1 MTIGTTRFFGNNSEL
16 FSKLNTELQSLQTQA
31 GTGKADLKLANNI
44 GDISKLSAAEEKKSE
59 TNQLLSN
66 SQRAQTDLE
75 VMDVAFERLQKIT
88 ELLENGNVT
97 LDDSIKYYEQGIL
110 LKNFCEKK
118 LKDAE
123 MKIKNVLDKSKNN
136 E

>member
-1 MTIGTTRFFGNNSEL
+1 M
-16 FSKLNTELQSLQTQA
+16 K
-31 GTGKADLKLANNI
+31 DLL
-44 GDISKLSAAEEKKSE
+44 DKKI
-59 TNQLLSN
+59 N
-66 SQRAQTDLE
+66 DLTYE
-75 VMDVAFERLQKIT
+75 DAFDRLQKIT
-88 ELLENGNVT
+88 ELLENGNVS

-123 MKIKNVLDKSKNN
+123 MKIKNVLDKTKNS

>member
-1 MTIGTTRFFGNNSEL
+1 MKDLLDKKIDD
-16 FSKLNTELQSLQTQA
+16 LNYE
-31 GTGKADLKLANNI
+31 D
-44 GDISKLSAAEEKKSE
+44 
-59 TNQLLSN
+59 
-66 SQRAQTDLE
+66 
-75 VMDVAFERLQKIT
+75 AFDRLQRIT
-88 ELLENGNVT
+88 ELLENGDVS

-123 MKIKNVLDKSKNN
+123 IKIKNVLDKSKNS

>member
-1 MTIGTTRFFGNNSEL
+1 LI
-16 FSKLNTELQSLQTQA
+16 
-31 GTGKADLKLANNI
+31 
-44 GDISKLSAAEEKKSE
+44 
-59 TNQLLSN
+59 
-66 SQRAQTDLE
+66 TDLFRMKDLLDKKIE
-75 VMDVAFERLQKIT
+75 DLTYEDAFNRLQKIT
-88 ELLENGNVT
+88 ELLEDGNVS

-123 MKIKNVLDKSKNN
+123 MKIKNVLDKSKNS

>member
-1 MTIGTTRFFGNNSEL
+1 M
-16 FSKLNTELQSLQTQA
+16 K
-31 GTGKADLKLANNI
+31 DLL
-44 GDISKLSAAEEKKSE
+44 DKKID
-59 TNQLLSN
+59 
-66 SQRAQTDLE
+66 DLTYE
-75 VMDVAFERLQKIT
+75 DAFDRLQKIT
-88 ELLENGNVT
+88 ELLENGDVL

-123 MKIKNVLDKSKNN
+123 MKVKNVLDKSKNG

>member
-1 MTIGTTRFFGNNSEL
+1 MKDLLDKKIDDLTYEDA
-16 FSKLNTELQSLQTQA
+16 FS
-31 GTGKADLKLANNI
+31 
-44 GDISKLSAAEEKKSE
+44 
-59 TNQLLSN
+59 
-66 SQRAQTDLE
+66 
-75 VMDVAFERLQKIT
+75 RLQKIT
-88 ELLENGNVT
+88 ELLEDGNVS

-123 MKIKNVLDKSKNN
+123 LKIKNVLDKSKNS

>member
-1 MTIGTTRFFGNNSEL
+1 M
-16 FSKLNTELQSLQTQA
+16 K
-31 GTGKADLKLANNI
+31 DLL
-44 GDISKLSAAEEKKSE
+44 DKKID
-59 TNQLLSN
+59 
-66 SQRAQTDLE
+66 DLTYE
-75 VMDVAFERLQKIT
+75 DAFNRLQKIT
-88 ELLENGNVT
+88 ELLENGNVS

-123 MKIKNVLDKSKNN
+123 MKIKNVLNKSKNS

>member
-1 MTIGTTRFFGNNSEL
+1 MN
-16 FSKLNTELQSLQTQA
+16 
-31 GTGKADLKLANNI
+31 DLL
-44 GDISKLSAAEEKKSE
+44 DKKIE
-59 TNQLLSN
+59 
-66 SQRAQTDLE
+66 DLTYE
-75 VMDVAFERLQKIT
+75 DAFDRLQKIT
-88 ELLENGNVT
+88 ELLENGNVS

-123 MKIKNVLDKSKNN
+123 MKIKNVLDKSKNG

>member
-1 MTIGTTRFFGNNSEL
+1 M
-16 FSKLNTELQSLQTQA
+16 K
-31 GTGKADLKLANNI
+31 DLLDKKI
-44 GDISKLSAAEEKKSE
+44 DDLSYE
-59 TNQLLSN
+59 
-66 SQRAQTDLE
+66 D
-75 VMDVAFERLQKIT
+75 AFNRLQKIT
-88 ELLENGNVT
+88 ELLENGNVS

-123 MKIKNVLDKSKNN
+123 MKIKNVLDKTKNS

>member
-1 MTIGTTRFFGNNSEL
+1 M
-16 FSKLNTELQSLQTQA
+16 K
-31 GTGKADLKLANNI
+31 DLL
-44 GDISKLSAAEEKKSE
+44 DKKID
-59 TNQLLSN
+59 
-66 SQRAQTDLE
+66 DLTYE
-75 VMDVAFERLQKIT
+75 DAFNRLQKIT
-88 ELLENGNVT
+88 ELLENGNVS

>member
-1 MTIGTTRFFGNNSEL
+1 M
-16 FSKLNTELQSLQTQA
+16 K
-31 GTGKADLKLANNI
+31 DLL
-44 GDISKLSAAEEKKSE
+44 DKKID
-59 TNQLLSN
+59 
-66 SQRAQTDLE
+66 DLTYE
-75 VMDVAFERLQKIT
+75 DAFDRLQKIT
-88 ELLENGNVT
+88 DLLENGNVS

-123 MKIKNVLDKSKNN
+123 MKIKNVLDKSKNS

>member
-1 MTIGTTRFFGNNSEL
+1 MKDL
-16 FSKLNTELQSLQTQA
+16 LN
-31 GTGKADLKLANNI
+31 KKIDDLTYE
-44 GDISKLSAAEEKKSE
+44 D
-59 TNQLLSN
+59 
-66 SQRAQTDLE
+66 
-75 VMDVAFERLQKIT
+75 AFDRLQKIT
-88 ELLENGNVT
+88 ELLENGNVS

-123 MKIKNVLDKSKNN
+123 MKIKNVLDKSKNS

>member
-1 MTIGTTRFFGNNSEL
+1 M
-16 FSKLNTELQSLQTQA
+16 K
-31 GTGKADLKLANNI
+31 DLL
-44 GDISKLSAAEEKKSE
+44 DKKID
-59 TNQLLSN
+59 
-66 SQRAQTDLE
+66 DLTYE
-75 VMDVAFERLQKIT
+75 DAFDRLQKIT
-88 ELLENGNVT
+88 ELLENGNVP

-123 MKIKNVLDKSKNN
+123 MKIKNVLDKSKNS

>member
-1 MTIGTTRFFGNNSEL
+1 M
-16 FSKLNTELQSLQTQA
+16 K
-31 GTGKADLKLANNI
+31 DLLDKKI
-44 GDISKLSAAEEKKSE
+44 EDITYE
-59 TNQLLSN
+59 
-66 SQRAQTDLE
+66 D
-75 VMDVAFERLQKIT
+75 AFDRLQKIT
-88 ELLENGNVT
+88 ELLENGNVS

-123 MKIKNVLDKSKNN
+123 MKIKNVLDKTKNS

>member
-1 MTIGTTRFFGNNSEL
+1 M
-16 FSKLNTELQSLQTQA
+16 K
-31 GTGKADLKLANNI
+31 DLL
-44 GDISKLSAAEEKKSE
+44 DKKIY
-59 TNQLLSN
+59 
-66 SQRAQTDLE
+66 DLTYE
-75 VMDVAFERLQKIT
+75 DAFDRLQKIT
-88 ELLENGNVT
+88 ELLENGNVS

-123 MKIKNVLDKSKNN
+123 IKIKNVLDKSKNS

>member
-1 MTIGTTRFFGNNSEL
+1 M
-16 FSKLNTELQSLQTQA
+16 K
-31 GTGKADLKLANNI
+31 DLL
-44 GDISKLSAAEEKKSE
+44 DKKID
-59 TNQLLSN
+59 
-66 SQRAQTDLE
+66 DLTYE
-75 VMDVAFERLQKIT
+75 DAFDRLQKIT
-88 ELLENGNVT
+88 ELLENGEVS

-123 MKIKNVLDKSKNN
+123 MKIKNVLDKSKNS

>member
-1 MTIGTTRFFGNNSEL
+1 MKDL
-16 FSKLNTELQSLQTQA
+16 LN
-31 GTGKADLKLANNI
+31 KKIDDLTYE
-44 GDISKLSAAEEKKSE
+44 D
-59 TNQLLSN
+59 
-66 SQRAQTDLE
+66 
-75 VMDVAFERLQKIT
+75 AFDRLQKIT
-88 ELLENGNVT
+88 ELLENGNVS

-123 MKIKNVLDKSKNN
+123 IKIKNVLDKSKNS

>member
-1 MTIGTTRFFGNNSEL
+1 M
-16 FSKLNTELQSLQTQA
+16 K
-31 GTGKADLKLANNI
+31 DLL
-44 GDISKLSAAEEKKSE
+44 DKKID
-59 TNQLLSN
+59 
-66 SQRAQTDLE
+66 DLTYE
-75 VMDVAFERLQKIT
+75 DAFDRLQKIT
-88 ELLENGNVT
+88 EILENGNVS

-123 MKIKNVLDKSKNN
+123 MKIKNVLDKTKNS

>member
-1 MTIGTTRFFGNNSEL
+1 M
-16 FSKLNTELQSLQTQA
+16 K
-31 GTGKADLKLANNI
+31 DLLDKKI
-44 GDISKLSAAEEKKSE
+44 DDLSYE
-59 TNQLLSN
+59 
-66 SQRAQTDLE
+66 D
-75 VMDVAFERLQKIT
+75 AFDRLQKIT
-88 ELLENGNVT
+88 ELLENGDVS

-123 MKIKNVLDKSKNN
+123 MKIKNVLDKSKNS

>member
-1 MTIGTTRFFGNNSEL
+1 M
-16 FSKLNTELQSLQTQA
+16 K
-31 GTGKADLKLANNI
+31 DLL
-44 GDISKLSAAEEKKSE
+44 EKKID
-59 TNQLLSN
+59 
-66 SQRAQTDLE
+66 DLTYE
-75 VMDVAFERLQKIT
+75 DAFERLQKIT
-88 ELLENGNVT
+88 ELLENGNVS

-123 MKIKNVLDKSKNN
+123 MKIKNVLDKSKNS

>member
-1 MTIGTTRFFGNNSEL
+1 MKDL
-16 FSKLNTELQSLQTQA
+16 LNKKIE
-31 GTGKADLKLANNI
+31 DLTYE
-44 GDISKLSAAEEKKSE
+44 D
-59 TNQLLSN
+59 
-66 SQRAQTDLE
+66 
-75 VMDVAFERLQKIT
+75 AFNRLQKIT
-88 ELLENGNVT
+88 ELLEDGNVS

-123 MKIKNVLDKSKNN
+123 MKIKNVLDKSKYS

>member
-1 MTIGTTRFFGNNSEL
+1 M
-16 FSKLNTELQSLQTQA
+16 K
-31 GTGKADLKLANNI
+31 DLL
-44 GDISKLSAAEEKKSE
+44 DKKID
-59 TNQLLSN
+59 
-66 SQRAQTDLE
+66 DLTYE
-75 VMDVAFERLQKIT
+75 DAFDRLQKIT
-88 ELLENGNVT
+88 ELLENGNVS

-123 MKIKNVLDKSKNN
+123 MKIKNVLDKSTNS

>member
-1 MTIGTTRFFGNNSEL
+1 M
-16 FSKLNTELQSLQTQA
+16 K
-31 GTGKADLKLANNI
+31 DLL
-44 GDISKLSAAEEKKSE
+44 DKKIE
-59 TNQLLSN
+59 NLTYE
-66 SQRAQTDLE
+66 D
-75 VMDVAFERLQKIT
+75 AFNRLQKIT

>member
-1 MTIGTTRFFGNNSEL
+1 MKNL
-16 FSKLNTELQSLQTQA
+16 L
-31 GTGKADLKLANNI
+31 D
-44 GDISKLSAAEEKKSE
+44 KKIDNLTYE
-59 TNQLLSN
+59 
-66 SQRAQTDLE
+66 D
-75 VMDVAFERLQKIT
+75 AFDRLQKIT
-88 ELLENGNVT
+88 ELLENGNVS

-123 MKIKNVLDKSKNN
+123 MKIKNVLDKSKNS